1 MPIETAADLSGN
13 FFSLNDFAVTAL
25 YSQNYG
31 QQVPINGIFDRQFM
45 ALDTG
50 DGAVTGVSVTFTC
63 RADDLVALLH
73 GKARQ
78 VDQLTV
84 DGERWRV
91 VEPQADGT
99 GMVLLVLQK
108 DTP

>member
-1 MPIETAADLSGN
+1 MPIETAADRTIFLSPDEFG
-13 FFSLNDFAVTAL
+13 VTAL

-31 QQVPINGIFDRQFM
+31 PKVPLNGIFDRQFM

-63 RADDLVALLH
+63 RTDDLAGLLY

-78 VDQLTV
+78 GDQLTIE
-84 DGERWRV
+84 GERWRV

-99 GMVLLVLQK
+99 GMLVLVLQK
-108 DTP
+108 DSP

>member
-1 MPIETAADLSGN
+1 MSIETAADRATFLSPAEFG
-13 FFSLNDFAVTAL
+13 VTAF

-31 QQVPINGIFDRQFM
+31 QQVPINGIFDRQFL

-63 RADDLVALLH
+63 RADDLAALLY
-73 GKARQ
+73 GRARQ
-78 VDQLTV
+78 GDHLTIE
-84 DGERWRV
+84 GERWRV

-99 GMVLLVLQK
+99 GMMVLVLQK

>member
-1 MPIETAADLSGN
+1 MPIETAADRAIFLSPGE
-13 FFSLNDFAVTAL
+13 FGVTAL
-25 YSQNYG
+25 YSQNEG
-31 QQVPINGIFDRQFM
+31 RGIAVNGIFDRQFM

-50 DGAVTGVSVTFTC
+50 DGAVTGASVTFTC
-63 RADDLVALLH
+63 RADDLAPLLH

-78 VDQLTV
+78 GDQLTV

-99 GMVLLVLQK
+99 GMVVLVLQK